1 MSVPD
6 ARVLRSREGARH
18 HYPFSGGGATRS
30 MLTRWGLRSVALL
43 YLAALVIVPV
53 GMIFYRTFEHGLS
66 QPLDAVTSPD
76 GLHAFWLTIVC
87 VGIAVPLNTVFGI
100 LTALVLVRQEF
111 RGKAL
116 INAIIDI
123 PFAISPVVIGL
134 ALFLVYAPRNSWFG
148 ETLMQNGVQV
158 IFSLPGMVLA
168 TIFVSLPFVV
178 REVMPVLQ
186 EIGTDQEEAAQ
197 TLGASPWQTF
207 WRVTLPAIR
216 WGLTY
221 GVVLATARALGE
233 FGAVSVVAGN
243 ISGQTQTLPLFVKT
257 EFEKFSLV
265 GAYAAAL
272 VLALLAMAVLFTMN
286 FLQRRSARA
295 AEEEDEQAVAGPGPG
310 VFVPQPIQKE
320 A

>member
-1 MSVPD
+1 MS
-6 ARVLRSREGARH
+6 ALSLRSR
-18 HYPFSGGGATRS
+18 
-30 MLTRWGLRSVALL
+30 LGLRSIALF
-43 YLAALVIVPV
+43 YLAALLIVPV

-66 QPLDAVTSPD
+66 QPIDAITSPD

-87 VGIAVPLNTVFGI
+87 VGIAVPLNTICGVI
-100 LTALVLVRQEF
+100 TALVLVRQNF
-111 RGKAL
+111 RGRAL
-116 INAIIDI
+116 LNAAIDL

-148 ETLMQNGVQV
+148 ESLAENGIQI
-158 IFSLPGMVLA
+158 IFSLPGMILA

-186 EIGTDQEEAAQ
+186 EIGTDQEEAAE
-197 TLGASPWQTF
+197 TLGATPWQTF

-216 WGLTY
+216 WGVTY

-243 ISGQTQTLPLFVKT
+243 VSGSGGTQTLPLFVKDQ
-257 EFEKFSLV
+257 FDNFSLA

-272 VLALLAMAVLFTMN
+272 VLALIAIAVLFSMS
-286 FLQRRSARA
+286 FLQKRSARSVDA
-295 AEEEDEQAVAGPGPG
+295 DEEDHDLPGPG
-310 VFVPQPIQKE
+310 VFVPQPIKKE

>member
-1 MSVPD
+1 
-6 ARVLRSREGARH
+6 
-18 HYPFSGGGATRS
+18 
-30 MLTRWGLRSVALL
+30 
-43 YLAALVIVPV
+43 
-53 GMIFYRTFEHGLS
+53 MIFYRTFEHGVS
-66 QPLDAVTSPD
+66 QPIDAVTSAN

-87 VGIAVPLNTVFGI
+87 VGIAVPLNTVFGVV
-100 LTALVLVRQEF
+100 TALVLVRQNF

-116 INAIIDI
+116 LNAAIDL

-134 ALFLVYAPRNSWFG
+134 ALFLVYAPLNSWFG
-148 ETLMQNGVQV
+148 GWLMDNGIQV

-186 EIGTDQEEAAQ
+186 EIGTDQEEAAE

-216 WGLTY
+216 WGVTY

-243 ISGQTQTLPLFVKT
+243 RSGAGGTQTLPLFVRNQ
-257 EFEKFSLV
+257 FDNFNLA
-265 GAYAAAL
+265 GAYGAAI
-272 VLALLAMAVLFTMN
+272 LLAILAIAVLFGMN
-286 FLQRRSARA
+286 LLQRRSQS
-295 AEEEDEQAVAGPGPG
+295 AEGGDEDHELPGPG
-310 VFVPQPIQKE
+310 VFVPQPVKE

>member
-1 MSVPD
+1 MLNLFANWRSRHS
-6 ARVLRSREGARH
+6 ALSLRSR
-18 HYPFSGGGATRS
+18 
-30 MLTRWGLRSVALL
+30 LGLRSIALF
-43 YLAALVIVPV
+43 YLAALLIVPV

-66 QPLDAVTSPD
+66 QPIDAVTSSD

-87 VGIAVPLNTVFGI
+87 VGIAVPLNTVFGVI
-100 LTALVLVRQEF
+100 TALVLVRQNF

-116 INAIIDI
+116 LNAAIDL

-148 ETLMQNGVQV
+148 ESLAENGIQI
-158 IFSLPGMVLA
+158 IFSLPGMILA

-186 EIGTDQEEAAQ
+186 EIGTDQEEAAE
-197 TLGASPWQTF
+197 TLGATPWQTF

-216 WGLTY
+216 WGVTY

-243 ISGQTQTLPLFVKT
+243 VSGSGGTQTLPLFVKDQ
-257 EFEKFSLV
+257 FDNFSLA

-272 VLALLAMAVLFTMN
+272 VLAIIAIAVLFSMS
-286 FLQRRSARA
+286 FLQKRSARSVDA
-295 AEEEDEQAVAGPGPG
+295 DEEDHDLPGPG